1 MKKLVFAVAV
11 CAFLVS
17 CKKIAAGGNKGVLAM
32 EDGVERYDS
41 EEVRT
46 TKHETAQIV
55 EDTLKSPVV
64 AADSTKVEPKAAP
77 TK

>member
-17 CKKIAAGGNKGVLAM
+17 CKKIAAGGNQGVLAM

-41 EEVRT
+41 EESRKAKQEPAVI
-46 TKHETAQIV
+46 AV
-55 EDTLKSPVV
+55 DTLSAP
-64 AADSTKVEPKAAP
+64 AMNADSTKVEPQA
-77 TK
+77 TTH

>member
-1 MKKLVFAVAV
+1 MAV

-32 EDGVERYDS
+32 EEGVERYDS

-46 TKHETAQIV
+46 TKQETAQV
-55 EDTLKSPVV
+55 ASDTLKSPVV
-64 AADSTKVEPKAAP
+64 EADSTKIETP
-77 TK
+77 TTTN